1 MPVQVLAAGCKSDNP
16 LQVSPPL
23 PLQHNNMLPPLP
35 LLAGPCTCWATWPA
49 SPRST
54 SWTRTSRCALDS
66 DRMVF
71 GGPAVT
77 PPCRS
82 CPSPCWLSLVKC
94 KPLLAVPC
102 QVQTPCVALLSC
114 HAPAPRSKQVV
125 PYTLLLS
132 VVEYKTLVLRGDMET
147 AADVLETIPQA
158 SCSWLQGADVYRLSS
173 CVSCQPL
180 TYLVQESRNHVC
192 RQPLAQLPVHTGPAI
207 MCAASHWLSCWC
219 TRALRS
225 CVPPA
230 TGSAAGA
237 HGPCDHVCRQPVA
250 LSCSCTRALR
260 SCVPPAH
267 GAQLAVCCW
276 QCCRTST
283 TALPNSWRRRACRSR
298 RCRWPQTQVR
308 RSCQIWSGCHAER
321 GVLHGRPCR
330 WLLSRLRSTR
340 LRRGCVSSRRLQGGM
355 LLEGGLRASRFCPSL
370 TAPVPH
376 SHQSQTTSLSW
387 RWAWAC

>member
-1 MPVQVLAAGCKSDNP
+1 
-16 LQVSPPL
+16 
-23 PLQHNNMLPPLP
+23 
-35 LLAGPCTCWATWPA
+35 
-49 SPRST
+49 
-54 SWTRTSRCALDS
+54 
-66 DRMVF
+66 MVF

-230 TGSAAGA
+230 RCAQLLVHTGPAIMCAASPWRSTGGVLLAMLQDQHNSIAKFLEAKGMPEQALQVATDTGA
-237 HGPCDHVCRQPVA
+237 PLLPDLVW
-250 LSCSCTRALR
+250 LSCGTRGAARQALQVAPQPLAQHEAPPR
-260 SCVPPAH
+260 LCVQQA
-267 GAQLAVCCW
+267 LAGW
-276 QCCRTST
+276 
-283 TALPNSWRRRACRSR
+283 
-298 RCRWPQTQVR
+298 
-308 RSCQIWSGCHAER
+308 HA
-321 GVLHGRPCR
+321 
-330 WLLSRLRSTR
+330 
-340 LRRGCVSSRRLQGGM
+340 
-355 LLEGGLRASRFCPSL
+355 A
-370 TAPVPH
+370 
-376 SHQSQTTSLSW
+376 
-387 RWAWAC
+387 